1 MRVTDLLKTEAH
13 RFLDWARE
21 QGAGLDGSDESVW
34 FVQGVLESMAE
45 DPDEEPSL
53 HAVKCLAY
61 SVYLAEMLADTCS
74 GVRCVIEG
82 EGMGL
87 RDVRAVREG
96 GSVQCTLSWV
106 QSCVSDPRAD
116 NIGFKYAGALRDFG
130 EQERAARVYEQ
141 LKLYN
146 EYR

>member
-1 MRVTDLLKTEAH
+1 MADQLRAEAH

-21 QGAGLDGSDESVW
+21 QGAGLDGADESVW

-45 DPDEEPSL
+45 DTDEDPSL
-53 HAVKCLAY
+53 RAVKFLAY

-87 RDVRAVREG
+87 REVLAVREG
-96 GSVQCTLSWV
+96 GSAQLTLSWV
-106 QSCVSDPRAD
+106 QSCVDDPRAE

-130 EQERAARVYEQ
+130 EQERASRMYQQLEQ
-141 LKLYN
+141 YN